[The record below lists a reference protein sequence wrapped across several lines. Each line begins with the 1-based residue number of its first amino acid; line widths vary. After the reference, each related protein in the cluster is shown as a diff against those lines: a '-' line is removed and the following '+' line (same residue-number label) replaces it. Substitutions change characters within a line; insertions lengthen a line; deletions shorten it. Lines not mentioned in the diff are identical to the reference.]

1 MEQLK
6 AKLKK
11 QGGFTMVELLIVVAI
26 IAILVAVSI
35 PMMNQ
40 ALETSRE
47 AVDSANERDARGL
60 TVTAY
65 MTIEKGE
72 TGDVGINKEVG
83 TAGGFAYYAV
93 NEKDNIG
100 ALVKNLPAKAEA
112 YGQGTA
118 AGEEEEPRVGKVIKV
133 TLQEDVAA
141 PSGVKITTEW
151 VEETGTTPPAD
162 P

>member
-47 AVDSANERDARGL
+47 AVDAANERDARGL
-60 TVTAY
+60 AITAY
-65 MTIEKGE
+65 MTIEKDGA
-72 TGDVGINKEVG
+72 GDVGINKEVG
-83 TAGGFAYYAV
+83 TTGGSAYYAV
-93 NEKDNIG
+93 NEEDNIG
-100 ALVKNLPAKAEA
+100 ALVKEA
-112 YGQGTA
+112 PTKGYGQGTA
-118 AGEEEEPRVGKVIKV
+118 AGEKPDCVGQVIKV
-133 TLQEDVAA
+133 TLQEDSSA
-141 PSGVKITTEW
+141 PSGVKVTTKWEAA
-151 VEETGTTPPAD
+151 GTTTP
-162 P
+162 

>member
-47 AVDSANERDARGL
+47 AVDLANERDARGL
-60 TVTAY
+60 ALTAY
-65 MTIEKGE
+65 MTIEKGGS
-72 TGDVGINKEVG
+72 GDVGINKEVG
-83 TAGGFAYYAV
+83 TTGGSAYYAV
-93 NEKDNIG
+93 SEKDNIG
-100 ALVKNLPAKAEA
+100 ALVEDPPTEA
-112 YGQGTA
+112 YGQGTD
-118 AGEEEEPRVGKVIKV
+118 AGEKPKRIGQVIKV
-133 TLQEDVAA
+133 TLKEDATA
-141 PSGVKITTEW
+141 DSGVSIETEW
-151 VEETGTTPPAD
+151 ENAGSSTP
-162 P
+162 

>member
-47 AVDSANERDARGL
+47 AVDQANERDARGL
-60 TVTAY
+60 AITAY
-65 MTIEKGE
+65 MTIEKDSAD
-72 TGDVGINKEVG
+72 DVGINKEVG
-83 TAGGFAYYAV
+83 TTGGSAYYAV
-93 NEKDNIG
+93 SENDNLG
-100 ALVKNLPAKAEA
+100 ALVKDKPTET
-112 YGQGTA
+112 YGQGTT
-118 AGEEEEPRVGKVIKV
+118 AGKVGEARTGKVIKV
-133 TLQEDVAA
+133 TLKEDATA
-141 PSGVKITTEW
+141 DSGVSVTTEW
-151 VEETGTTPPAD
+151 E
-162 P
+162 

>member
-47 AVDSANERDARGL
+47 AVDLANERDARGL
-60 TVTAY
+60 ALTAY
-65 MTIEKGE
+65 MTIEKDG

-83 TAGGFAYYAV
+83 TTGGSAFYAV
-93 NEKDNIG
+93 SEEDNIG
-100 ALVKNLPAKAEA
+100 ALVENAPTDA
-112 YGQGTA
+112 YGQGTD
-118 AGEEEEPRVGKVIKV
+118 AGDKPSRIGQVIKV
-133 TLQEDVAA
+133 TLKEDATA
-141 PSGVKITTEW
+141 DSGVSITTEW
-151 VEETGTTPPAD
+151 VAAGTT
-162 P
+162 